1 MLIMMAHFHN
11 GTRKSITTI
20 ELARKFEKKIIV
32 TFFNDQWPHSFA
44 FAEWANR
51 REVDESISNLKN
63 KNVYLIMKYIRIFC
77 AYVADC
83 VYIILCICIYM
94 HIYVQTSIKTNE
106 ITEKTQL
113 NLTQPSKI
121 CIYH

>member
-1 MLIMMAHFHN
+1 MAHFHN

-44 FAEWANR
+44 FAEWASR

-94 HIYVQTSIKTNE
+94 FKIK
-106 ITEKTQL
+106 L
-113 NLTQPSKI
+113 LSKQMKLPKKPNST
-121 CIYH
+121 